1 MRIIAGKFKSR
12 HLKTLKGDQTRP
24 SSDRLKEA
32 MFNQLG
38 PYFDKGSFLDIFG
51 GSGAVGLEALSRGFE
66 DVTFIEKN
74 PKAAKIIKE
83 NVKTLDVSRQVEVK
97 IGDAKHILK
106 TIEKK
111 YDIIFMDPP
120 YEFNEIDTVV
130 YLASLNLKE
139 NGWLIIETYKDIDIN
154 VSDNIIKKDTRVYG
168 IAKLH
173 YYQMP

>member
-12 HLKTLKGDQTRP
+12 RLKTLKGDQTRP

-38 PYFDKGSFLDIFG
+38 PYFEKGTFLDIFG
-51 GSGAVGLEALSRGFE
+51 GSGAVGLEALSRGM
-66 DVTFIEKN
+66 DKVTFIEKN

-83 NVKTLDVSRQVEVK
+83 NSKLLDVLEHITLQVGDVK
-97 IGDAKHILK
+97 RLLK
-106 TIEKK
+106 TINEK

-120 YEFNEIDTVV
+120 YEYQDIDTIVEM
-130 YLASLNLKE
+130 ASNHLKE
-139 NGWLIIETYKDIDIN
+139 NGWLIVETYKDVELQ
-154 VSDNIIKKDTRVYG
+154 VSKDLIQKDVRYYG
-168 IAKLH
+168 ISKLH